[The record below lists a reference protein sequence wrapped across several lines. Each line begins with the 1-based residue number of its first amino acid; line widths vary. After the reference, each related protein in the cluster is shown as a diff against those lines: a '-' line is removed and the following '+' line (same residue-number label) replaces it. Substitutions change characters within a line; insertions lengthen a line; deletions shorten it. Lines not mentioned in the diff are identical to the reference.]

1 MSQGCTIERMVDS
14 REHQPS
20 PLWRTCDPPELVWV
34 DLRQVYRHAQGS
46 PPTRPPATAVRTQ
59 GLNPD
64 RLPLTMGE
72 VAAWSRAQNGS
83 WLALTTY
90 AISVTGLGVVPVRH
104 FVARDAL
111 HKRTPDENE
120 PPF

>member
-1 MSQGCTIERMVDS
+1 MVDPGERQS
-14 REHQPS
+14 S
-20 PLWRTCDPPELVWV
+20 LWRTCDPPELVWV
-34 DLRQVYRHAQGS
+34 DLRQVYGHVPGRA
-46 PPTRPPATAVRTQ
+46 PDNAPATAVRTL
-59 GLNPD
+59 GLNAE
-64 RLPLTMGE
+64 RLPLTKGE

-90 AISVTGLGVVPVRH
+90 AISVTGLGEVPVRH

-111 HKRTPDENE
+111 SRRTPDEDD